1 VLNADNPFYR
11 QVVLLVE
18 LLPLVARESCFA
30 LKGGT
35 AINLFIRDMPRLS
48 VDIDLTYLPIQ
59 ERDKSLAHIYDA
71 LRRLGS
77 TIEATLRGTTAI
89 FPRRVG
95 ECVTKFQVR
104 RGRERVQI
112 EVSPVLRGAVHE
124 PTLRESSPA
133 VTEQFGLIR
142 IPVLHTLDVYAGKLC
157 AALDRQHPRDL
168 FDVMQLQQAGS
179 IDRALFEVFLVY
191 VLSGDR
197 PIAEMLSPRFTPLAR
212 AFNTEFNG
220 MTLVPVTPDDLEKA
234 RTRLISDLRALLTDR
249 DREFLLSV
257 KRGIPTWTLFAHPRA
272 ERLPAVQWKLQNIAR
287 MAPEKR
293 NAAISR
299 LETVLRAGEA

>member
-1 VLNADNPFYR
+1 
-11 QVVLLVE
+11 
-18 LLPLVARESCFA
+18 
-30 LKGGT
+30 
-35 AINLFIRDMPRLS
+35 MPRLS

-59 ERDKSLAHIYDA
+59 ERDKSLAHINDA

-77 TIEATLRGTTAI
+77 MIEAALRGSRAV
-89 FPRRVG
+89 FPGGGG
-95 ECVTKFQVR
+95 ERATKFQVR

-124 PTLRESSPA
+124 STLRESSPA

-142 IPVLHTLDVYAGKLC
+142 MPVLHPLDVYAGKLC

-168 FDVMQLQQAGS
+168 FNVMQLQQAAS

-191 VLSGDR
+191 LLSGDR
-197 PIAEMLSPRFTPLAR
+197 PIAEMLSPRLTPLAR
-212 AFNTEFNG
+212 VFNTEFNG

-234 RTRLISDLRALLTDR
+234 RTRLISDLRALLTDG

-257 KRGIPTWTLFAHPRA
+257 KRGNPNWTLFAHPRA

-287 MAPEKR
+287 IAPEKR

-299 LETVLRAGEA
+299 LQTVLRTGEA

>member
-1 VLNADNPFYR
+1 MLNADNPFYR
-11 QVVLLVE
+11 QVVLLIE

-35 AINLFIRDMPRLS
+35 AINLFIRNLPRLS

-59 ERDKSLAHIYDA
+59 DRDKSLAHIDDA

-77 TIEATLRGTTAI
+77 MIEATMRGTTAV
-89 FPRRVG
+89 FTGRPG
-95 ECVTKFQVR
+95 ERATKFQVR

-124 PTLRESSPA
+124 PTLRDSSPA
-133 VTEQFGLIR
+133 VTEQFGLVR
-142 IPVLHTLDVYAGKLC
+142 MPVLHPQDIYAGKLC

-168 FDVMQLQQAGS
+168 FDVIQLQHAEG
-179 IDRALFEVFLVY
+179 IDRALFEVFLIY

-197 PIAEMLSPRFTPLAR
+197 PIAEMFSPRLTPLAR
-212 AFNTEFNG
+212 AFNAEFNG
-220 MTLVPVTPDDLEKA
+220 MTLLPVTADDLETA
-234 RTRLISDLRALLTDR
+234 RARLITNLRSLLTDQ
-249 DREFLLSV
+249 DRGFLLSV
-257 KRGIPTWTLFAHPRA
+257 KQGTPNWTLFAHPRA
-272 ERLPAVQWKLQNIAR
+272 EQLPAVQWKLQNIAR
-287 MAPEKR
+287 IAPEKR

-299 LETVLRAGEA
+299 LETVLRADQV

>member
-1 VLNADNPFYR
+1 MLNADNPFYR

-18 LLPLVARESCFA
+18 LLPLVAKEPCFA

-35 AINLFIRDMPRLS
+35 AINLFVRNMPRLS

-59 ERDKSLAHIYDA
+59 ERDKSLARIDDA
-71 LRRLGS
+71 LHRLGS
-77 TIEATLRGTTAI
+77 MIEAALHGATA
-89 FPRRVG
+89 FFSGRVG
-95 ECVTKFQVR
+95 ERTTRFQVR

-112 EVSPVLRGAVHE
+112 EVSPVLRGAIHE
-124 PTLRESSPA
+124 PALRESSPA
-133 VTEQFGLIR
+133 VTDQFGLIR
-142 IPVLHTLDVYAGKLC
+142 MPVLHPLDIYAGKLC

-168 FDVMQLQQAGS
+168 FDVMQLQHAEG

-197 PIAEMLSPRFTPLAR
+197 PIAEMFSPRITPLAR

-220 MTLVPVTPDDLEKA
+220 MTLVRVTPDDLEKA
-234 RTRLISDLRALLTDR
+234 RNRLITDLRALLTDR

-257 KRGIPTWTLFAHPRA
+257 KRGNPNWTLFAHPGA
-272 ERLPAVQWKLQNIAR
+272 ARLPAVQWKLQSIAR
-287 MAPEKR
+287 IAPEKR

-299 LETVLRAGEA
+299 LEMVLRAGEA

>member
-1 VLNADNPFYR
+1 MCERSDGGPK
-11 QVVLLVE
+11 
-18 LLPLVARESCFA
+18 ESCFA

-35 AINLFIRDMPRLS
+35 AINLFIRNLPRLS

-59 ERDKSLAHIYDA
+59 ERDKSLAHIDNA

-77 TIEATLRGTTAI
+77 MIEAAMRWATAVLTGR
-89 FPRRVG
+89 PGKRA
-95 ECVTKFQVR
+95 TKFQVR

-133 VTEQFGLIR
+133 VTEQFGLVR
-142 IPVLHTLDVYAGKLC
+142 MPVLHPLDIYAGKLC

-168 FDVMQLQQAGS
+168 FDVMQLQHVAG

-197 PIAEMLSPRFTPLAR
+197 PIAEMFSPRLTPLAR
-212 AFNTEFNG
+212 AFNVEFNG
-220 MTLVPVTPDDLEKA
+220 MTLMPVTADELETA
-234 RTRLISDLRALLTDR
+234 RTKLIVDLHALLPDR
-249 DREFLLSV
+249 DREFLPSV
-257 KRGIPTWTLFAHPRA
+257 KQGNPNWTLFAHPRA
-272 ERLPAVQWKLQNIAR
+272 EMLPAIQRKLG
-287 MAPEKR
+287 PLDCYKTSKR
-293 NAAISR
+293 GSR
-299 LETVLRAGEA
+299 FEVICGAEIR

>member
-1 VLNADNPFYR
+1 LNADNPFYR

-18 LLPLVARESCFA
+18 LLPLVAKEPCFA

-35 AINLFIRDMPRLS
+35 AINLFVRNMPRLS

-59 ERDKSLAHIYDA
+59 ERDKSLARIDDA
-71 LRRLGS
+71 LHRLGS
-77 TIEATLRGTTAI
+77 MIEAALHGATA
-89 FPRRVG
+89 FFSGRVG
-95 ECVTKFQVR
+95 ERTTRFQVR

-112 EVSPVLRGAVHE
+112 EVSPVLRGAIHE
-124 PTLRESSPA
+124 PALRESSPA
-133 VTEQFGLIR
+133 VTDQFGLIR
-142 IPVLHTLDVYAGKLC
+142 MPVLHPLDIYAGKLC

-168 FDVMQLQQAGS
+168 FDVMQLQHAEG

-197 PIAEMLSPRFTPLAR
+197 PIAEMFSPRITPLAR

-220 MTLVPVTPDDLEKA
+220 MTLVRVTPDDLEKA
-234 RTRLISDLRALLTDR
+234 RNRLITDLRALLTDR

-257 KRGIPTWTLFAHPRA
+257 KRGNPNWTLFAHPGA
-272 ERLPAVQWKLQNIAR
+272 ARLPAVQWKLQSIAR
-287 MAPEKR
+287 IAPEKR

-299 LETVLRAGEA
+299 LEMVLRAGEA

>member
-18 LLPLVARESCFA
+18 LLPLVAKEPCFA

-35 AINLFIRDMPRLS
+35 AINLFVRNMPRLS

-59 ERDKSLAHIYDA
+59 ERDKSLARIDDA
-71 LRRLGS
+71 LHRLGS
-77 TIEATLRGTTAI
+77 MIEAALHGATA
-89 FPRRVG
+89 FFSGRVG
-95 ECVTKFQVR
+95 ERTTRFQVR

-112 EVSPVLRGAVHE
+112 EVSPVLRGAIHE
-124 PTLRESSPA
+124 PALRESSPA
-133 VTEQFGLIR
+133 VTDQFGLIR
-142 IPVLHTLDVYAGKLC
+142 MPVLHPLDIYAGKLC

-168 FDVMQLQQAGS
+168 FDVMQLQHAEG

-197 PIAEMLSPRFTPLAR
+197 PIAEMFSPRITPLAR

-220 MTLVPVTPDDLEKA
+220 MTLVRVTPDDLEKA
-234 RTRLISDLRALLTDR
+234 RNRLITDLRALLTGR

-257 KRGIPTWTLFAHPRA
+257 KRGNPNWTLFAHPGA
-272 ERLPAVQWKLQNIAR
+272 ARLPAVQWKLQSIAR
-287 MAPEKR
+287 IAPEKR

-299 LETVLRAGEA
+299 LEMVLRAGEA